1 MEESNQQELQD
12 DFEKIEEGLGEALIE
27 DIAMLKMVL
36 ADMDPG
42 TMKKFVQKLQEKGV
56 IQSEDVAPPT
66 MIQSSVQVPTLQLF
80 APAKTKPEFRD
91 ILGQQH
97 ISGYW
102 KPTVEAILAKF
113 LVDPKAT
120 DSSVMG

>member
-1 MEESNQQELQD
+1 MEESKQQELQD

-42 TMKKFVQKLQEKGV
+42 TMKKFVQMLQEKGV
-56 IQSEDVAPPT
+56 IKSEDGTPPT

-80 APAKTKPEFRD
+80 APAKAKPEFRD
-91 ILGQQH
+91 ILGQSFGRH
-97 ISGYW
+97 
-102 KPTVEAILAKF
+102 
-113 LVDPKAT
+113 
-120 DSSVMG
+120 